1 MLGEIKIKESILDKE
16 ANDILIA
23 LLAFIK
29 TREEANFSEDDIETE
44 LLEVLESAG
53 IDFSR

>member
-1 MLGEIKIKESILDKE
+1 MDKE

>member
-29 TREEANFSEDDIETE
+29 TREEDNFSEDDIETE